1 MYKKNVD
8 NYFRLRFRGIAKH
21 LTCYIRVKNHA
32 IGVSIRAFTL
42 ACFFN
47 LANFGNKNLSG
58 RFCLYFF
65 ILAHRR
71 YFLLRFYIIC
81 NLHTAKILN

>member
-1 MYKKNVD
+1 MSCIFCCLALLNTKTWTSL
-8 NYFRLRFRGIAKH
+8 RLRFRGIAKH
-21 LTCYIRVKNHA
+21 LTCYIRVKAHA

-58 RFCLYFF
+58 RFCLYVNLVYF
-65 ILAHRR
+65 ING
-71 YFLLRFYIIC
+71 LRV
-81 NLHTAKILN
+81 